1 MSQHTGHRGRTGP
14 GILVVALALACTLAG
29 VCHADDDYAIRVYP
43 CAYAYETITTDGL
56 LDEGIWTRA
65 PQTTGFAWYGKAELA
80 DVQTSLQWAY
90 DDAHLY
96 IAVTCDEPT
105 MNRLTPVSQPRD
117 AHAVFQGETI
127 EIFVDPDHDHGRYY
141 QIAVNAA
148 ASIYDSHGTDPA
160 WSAEVKAATSLGAD
174 TWTMEVAVPWTDL
187 KTEPKPGAIVGVNAC
202 RDRYLAPEKQ
212 WSNWSRTKGG
222 FHDPARFGHLVL
234 SPSIEMIAGLEAEL
248 RMGGRRGPMDI
259 DGPDAFVN
267 AAYRALSANAIAAT
281 DQWIDRL
288 EQAGKVET
296 GQATKQALADRIKA
310 YRAELA
316 GFRQTLAAEAAP
328 ERSAWTE
335 MTARLGDIR
344 REIDRVIWEARLEGL
359 LAEI

>member
-1 MSQHTGHRGRTGP
+1 MSRHTGHSGHTGH
-14 GILVVALALACTLAG
+14 GALVVALVVAWTAAG
-29 VCHADDDYAIRVYP
+29 GSHADDDYAIRVYP
-43 CAYAYETITTDGL
+43 CAYAYETLTINGL
-56 LDEGIWTRA
+56 LDEGIWTRT
-65 PQTTGFAWYGKAELA
+65 PETTSFAWYGKAELA

-90 DDAHLY
+90 DDTHLY
-96 IAVTCDEPT
+96 IAVMCDEPT

-160 WSAEVKAATSLGAD
+160 WSADVKAATRLGAD
-174 TWTMEVAVPWTDL
+174 TWTMEVAVPWADL

-202 RDRYLAPEKQ
+202 RDRYLGPDKQ
-212 WSNWSRTKGG
+212 WSNWSRTQGG

-234 SPSIEMIAGLEAEL
+234 SPSIETIAGLEAEL
-248 RMGGRRGPMDI
+248 RMGGRRGPIAI
-259 DGPDAFVN
+259 DGPDRFVN
-267 AAYRALSANAIAAT
+267 AAYRALAAKAIAAT
-281 DQWIDRL
+281 EQWVSDL
-288 EQAGKVET
+288 EQAGRTET
-296 GQATKQALADRIKA
+296 NQATKQALAERIKA

-316 GFRQTLAAEAAP
+316 GFRHALAAEVAP